1 MYTTSTTEQ
10 LIITG
15 RVLQLLPLQEG
26 TSKAGNAWQK
36 QDFILETPGQY
47 PRKVC
52 ICLFGDNV
60 VKFPLQAGQNVTVNL
75 DIESREFNGRW
86 YTDVRAWN
94 VVYNAQQGVT
104 VPAPTAT
111 APTTQPA
118 PTPANG
124 ATAQAPAGAPTAADD
139 LPF

>member
-1 MYTTSTTEQ
+1 MSTTSTTEQ

-15 RVLQLLPLQEG
+15 KVIQLLPLQEG

-60 VKFPLQAGQNVTVNL
+60 VKFPLQAGQNVMVNL

-94 VVYNAQQGVT
+94 IVYNDVQ
-104 VPAPTAT
+104 T
-111 APTTQPA
+111 APVQARTQPA
-118 PTPANG
+118 TPTTP
-124 ATAQAPAGAPTAADD
+124 QPAPAPARPQAAED